1 MHLVFGLLCGVV
13 GADAVGFEPAC
24 HAFFLRLCC
33 LFTGNPTPGKYR
45 GKRVPAPVLLAIPA
59 GMGYHAPHQSARGAV
74 RPNPQPMTTDLN
86 TTRIYVDADACPV
99 KDEIFR
105 VAARHGLAVSVVAG
119 QFIRIPQDPL
129 IERIAAG
136 PKMDAADDWIAERA
150 GKGDIVVT
158 SDIPLASRCVKAGAE
173 VIAPNGKPF
182 TEQSIGMTLAVR
194 NLMTDLRSSGE
205 VTGGP
210 RSFAARD
217 RSAFLSA
224 LDQTIRRI
232 QRMRANLSAVKQ
244 V

>member
-1 MHLVFGLLCGVV
+1 
-13 GADAVGFEPAC
+13 
-24 HAFFLRLCC
+24 
-33 LFTGNPTPGKYR
+33 
-45 GKRVPAPVLLAIPA
+45 
-59 GMGYHAPHQSARGAV
+59 MGYDAPYERARLAF
-74 RPNPQPMTTDLN
+74 PDKSQPMTSILN

-99 KDEIFR
+99 KDEIYR
-105 VAARHGLAVSVVAG
+105 VAERHGLPVSVVAG
-119 QFIRIPQDPL
+119 NFIRVPQYPL
-129 IERIAAG
+129 IERVAAG
-136 PKMDAADDWIAERA
+136 SGMDAADDWIAERA
-150 GKGDIVVT
+150 GKGDIVIT

-210 RSFAARD
+210 KSFAPRD

-232 QRMRANLSAVKQ
+232 QRQRAAQSAQ
-244 V
+244 DQS

>member
-1 MHLVFGLLCGVV
+1 MP
-13 GADAVGFEPAC
+13 FEPSRRPTK
-24 HAFFLRLCC
+24 L
-33 LFTGNPTPGKYR
+33 NP
-45 GKRVPAPVLLAIPA
+45 
-59 GMGYHAPHQSARGAV
+59 
-74 RPNPQPMTTDLN
+74 
-86 TTRIYVDADACPV
+86 TRIYVDADACPV
-99 KDEIFR
+99 KDEIYR
-105 VAARHGLAVSVVAG
+105 VAARHGLPVSVVAG
-119 QFIRIPQDPL
+119 QFIRVPQDPL

-136 PKMDAADDWIAERA
+136 SGMDAADDWIAERA
-150 GKGDIVVT
+150 GKGDIVIT

-210 RSFAARD
+210 KSFAPRD

-232 QRMRANLSAVKQ
+232 QRERASVPVQKQ
-244 V
+244 G